1 MLKAQLAIALVLVL
15 SAPVS
20 AQGAPAGDVPSKDA
34 KADSTKADKDVVK
47 ASVEEDAQPVRRSIP
62 LRGGTLAYT
71 VTPGHLTIRN
81 DEGEPTTS
89 MFYVAYTAIPANGRP
104 RPVTFLF
111 NGGPGS
117 SSMWLHL

>member
-1 MLKAQLAIALVLVL
+1 MMRTSLLAISLVL
-15 SAPVS
+15 SAPAY

-34 KADSTKADKDVVK
+34 KPDAKADKDVVK
-47 ASVEEDAQPVRRSIP
+47 ASVEEDAQPVRRSIA

-81 DEGEPTTS
+81 DEGEPTAS
-89 MFYVAYTAIPANGRP
+89 IFYVAYTTTPANGRP

-117 SSMWLHL
+117 